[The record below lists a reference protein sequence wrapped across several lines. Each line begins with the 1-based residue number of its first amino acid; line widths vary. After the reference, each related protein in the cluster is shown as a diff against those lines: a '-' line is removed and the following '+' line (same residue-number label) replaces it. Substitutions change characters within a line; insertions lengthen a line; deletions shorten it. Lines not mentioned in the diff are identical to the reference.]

1 MEDNLQALGEN
12 SSLRDEF
19 IVPVF
24 VYSPFPK
31 GGGGGFF
38 LRQVFLIV
46 LQLNRP
52 ATNRSVIARKS
63 SRLSPHVA

>member
-31 GGGGGFF
+31 GGEGDFF
-38 LRQVFLIV
+38 FAKFYLIV
-46 LQLNRP
+46 LLCR
-52 ATNRSVIARKS
+52 AGFW
-63 SRLSPHVA
+63 

>member
-31 GGGGGFF
+31 GGEGDFSSPSFF
-38 LRQVFLIV
+38 
-46 LQLNRP
+46 NRP
-52 ATNRSVIARKS
+52 ALSRRFLVICRRSEKIHLFAMN
-63 SRLSPHVA
+63 L